1 MKVLNVVGARPNF
14 MKIAPIIEQMKKAA
28 DLDSIQNRLWFTL
41 RHGNCPHPTL
51 QAAWTVH
58 GAETFA
64 MEIIERL
71 DEETLSYVRDR
82 VLKDRLAHWCS
93 AFGAEGYV
101 RLSYATSREQL
112 NHGLDRLEQ
121 WLAT

>member
-1 MKVLNVVGARPNF
+1 MILRSNGRTKHEARTAKDCRRRLPGTQDGSGHLCRRL
-14 MKIAPIIEQMKKAA
+14 PWLRQRWLSRAA
-28 DLDSIQNRLWFTL
+28 NLDSIQNRLWFTR

-51 QAAWTVH
+51 QAAWTAH

-93 AFGAEGYV
+93 AFGAE
-101 RLSYATSREQL
+101 AI
-112 NHGLDRLEQ
+112 
-121 WLAT
+121 

>member
-1 MKVLNVVGARPNF
+1 MPSFAS
-14 MKIAPIIEQMKKAA
+14 APASGGSA
-28 DLDSIQNRLWFTL
+28 GRRTSTASRNRLWFTL

-51 QAAWTVH
+51 QAAWTAH
-58 GAETFA
+58 GATFA

-93 AFGAEGYV
+93 AFGAE
-101 RLSYATSREQL
+101 AI
-112 NHGLDRLEQ
+112 
-121 WLAT
+121 

>member
-1 MKVLNVVGARPNF
+1 MKHEQRKAAVAAYRERKTAAGIYAVVCLGSGQRWVGR
-14 MKIAPIIEQMKKAA
+14 AA

-93 AFGAEGYV
+93 AFGAE
-101 RLSYATSREQL
+101 AI
-112 NHGLDRLEQ
+112 
-121 WLAT
+121 

>member
-1 MKVLNVVGARPNF
+1 MKHEQRKTAVAAYRERKTAAGIYAVVCLGSASGGSAGRRTSIASRTGCGSPGGMATARTRP
-14 MKIAPIIEQMKKAA
+14 
-28 DLDSIQNRLWFTL
+28 
-41 RHGNCPHPTL
+41 CL
-51 QAAWTVH
+51 QAAWTAH

-93 AFGAEGYV
+93 AFGAE
-101 RLSYATSREQL
+101 A
-112 NHGLDRLEQ
+112 
-121 WLAT
+121 